1 MLSASE
7 PANTVQKPSS
17 MANAP
22 CGATK
27 SHEGEPPAVPPHRG
41 AQPALDVN
49 PKLERLLAGIRA
61 PALPSAR
68 CWDCFK
74 ATPSNARRL
83 QLRRVA
89 TGRCPVARAKLEKT
103 KTRPGDFPPVASTSG
118 LNRVSPPGA
127 RRAATSPL
135 RG

>member
-68 CWDCFK
+68 CWDCSK
-74 ATPSNARRL
+74 ATPRNARRL
-83 QLRRVA
+83 QVRRVA
-89 TGRCPVARAKLEKT
+89 TGLSLVAIATFARKRKCG
-103 KTRPGDFPPVASTSG
+103 RDFPGRTRLV
-118 LNRVSPPGA
+118 
-127 RRAATSPL
+127 
-135 RG
+135 